1 MVYFR
6 AKIIFG
12 LNALYGKSIQSDGSA
27 IGAWNYTNAESL
39 IRYTVKNN
47 YTIHGWE
54 LGKNYIY
61 CIRLYVIQL
70 DDITGSNACLCWS
83 GNELSGDGVGT
94 RVAADQYALDT
105 ISLQRIVQNIYSG
118 IQPKPLIIAP
128 GGFFDA
134 NWFKEFLDKATT
146 SLDVVTHHIYNL
158 GAGTAD

>member
-61 CIRLYVIQL
+61 CIRLL
-70 DDITGSNACLCWS
+70 
-83 GNELSGDGVGT
+83 
-94 RVAADQYALDT
+94 
-105 ISLQRIVQNIYSG
+105 
-118 IQPKPLIIAP
+118 
-128 GGFFDA
+128 
-134 NWFKEFLDKATT
+134 
-146 SLDVVTHHIYNL
+146 YNL
-158 GAGTAD
+158 MMWRDVMHVFVGQEMN